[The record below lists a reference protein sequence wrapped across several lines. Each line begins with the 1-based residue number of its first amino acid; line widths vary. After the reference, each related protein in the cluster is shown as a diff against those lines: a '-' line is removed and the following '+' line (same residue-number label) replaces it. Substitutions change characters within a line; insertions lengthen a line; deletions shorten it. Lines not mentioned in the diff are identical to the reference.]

1 MGRGGIMSKIL
12 TTQLSGLLQRITQNE
27 EDAIEETARLLAQ
40 AAIGEGNVYFA
51 CFGEMQ
57 TVELN
62 ALQAVEPFSKLA
74 PWTSD
79 TSLTE
84 ADRVCIF
91 TRSAHDEEALALA
104 QKLNTQ
110 FIPFAAV
117 AGEPASTENPLADLA
132 YTYISTRIKGGLLP
146 NDLGQRV
153 VVPHALAGLFVYEA
167 VKMAYDDMLGFDEEE
182 L

>member
-1 MGRGGIMSKIL
+1 MERGGNMSKIL

-40 AAIGEGNVYFA
+40 ATIGEGHVYFA

-57 TVELN
+57 TIELN
-62 ALQAVEPFSKLA
+62 ALQAVEPFHKLV
-74 PWTSD
+74 PWTAD
-79 TSLTE
+79 TVLTE

-91 TRSAHDEEALALA
+91 TRSAYNIEALALA
-104 QKLNTQ
+104 EELHQR
-110 FIPFAAV
+110 FIPFAAIASEV
-117 AGEPASTENPLADLA
+117 ANADNPLADLA
-132 YTYISTRIKGGLLP
+132 YTYISTRVKGGLLP
-146 NDLGQRV
+146 NDAGQRI

-167 VKMAYDDMLGFDEEE
+167 IKIAYDEMLEFDEEE